1 MPKKVLL
8 VDDSRAM
15 RDYVSAILESTNVY
29 EVVEAPN
36 GFAALQELSTCTFHL
51 IVTDVNMPGV
61 SGIELTRF
69 VRKTTRYRE
78 IPILVIST
86 EGAQVDV
93 SRAMGAGA
101 DTFLCKPFSAQT
113 LLEAIDKVA
122 CEREKAAQ

>member
-15 RDYVSAILESTNVY
+15 RDYVSAILESTSVY

-36 GFAALQELSTCTFHL
+36 GFAALQELAKYTFHL

-69 VRKTTRYRE
+69 VRKTARYRD
-78 IPILVIST
+78 IPLLVIST
-86 EGAQVDV
+86 EGAEVDV
-93 SRAMGAGA
+93 KRAMGAGA
-101 DTFLCKPFSAQT
+101 DAFVCKPFSAQA
-113 LLEAIDKVA
+113 LVDAIDKIHSQRE
-122 CEREKAAQ
+122 ERAQ